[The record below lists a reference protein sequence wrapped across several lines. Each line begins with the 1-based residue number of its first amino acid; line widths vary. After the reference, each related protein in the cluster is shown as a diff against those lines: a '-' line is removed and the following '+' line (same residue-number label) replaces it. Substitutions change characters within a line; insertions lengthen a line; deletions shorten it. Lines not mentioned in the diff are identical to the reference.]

1 MLKNIRRLKIDLFKV
16 RGCGKDSGFQLTL
29 DTRGHFSNQGI
40 SESIELGF
48 QVFITLNGVVTSHV
62 PYFVSAGFNGE
73 HNFYLHGIH
82 NIVVKIGL
90 HLFDLNNSFYLG

>member
-1 MLKNIRRLKIDLFKV
+1 MLKTICCIEINLIKV

-29 DTRGHFSNQGI
+29 DTRRHFLNQDV
-40 SESIELGF
+40 SESTELGF

-82 NIVVKIGL
+82 HIVVKINL
-90 HLFDLNNSFYLG
+90 HLFDLNNSI

>member
-1 MLKNIRRLKIDLFKV
+1 MNICWFEIYLFKV

-29 DTRGHFSNQGI
+29 DTRGHFLNQEVP
-40 SESIELGF
+40 ESTELGF

-82 NIVVKIGL
+82 HIVVKISL
-90 HLFDLNNSFYLG
+90 Y